1 MSRRA
6 TGRTR
11 RRVACLEHQLFVLLR
26 YGALV
31 CNEEACS
38 HLDAG
43 GTEHKGR
50 RHAATIGDAAGRN
63 HGDID
68 RIDNLRDKRHR
79 RGLANMA
86 A

>member
-1 MSRRA
+1 MSRRTA
-6 TGRTR
+6 CRAR
-11 RRVACLEHQLFVLLR
+11 RGVACLEHQLLVLLGN
-26 YGALV
+26 GAFI
-31 CNEEACS
+31 CNEEACT

-50 RHAATIGDAAGRN
+50 CHAATIGDAAGRH
-63 HGDID
+63 HGNID
-68 RIDNLRDKRHR
+68 RIDNLRDKCHR